1 MTYRRLP
8 ENLPDLLKKAGL
20 KVVVIDGWR
29 TRGRPASTG
38 EFKPVGSLN
47 HHTGARD
54 ELGDAADD
62 LAYAKWLFLTGRKD
76 LPPPLCQLS
85 LSLEGV
91 VYVGASGR
99 ANHAG
104 KAKSSGSV
112 AAGDGNALY
121 VGTEW
126 MLSGTQPI
134 PKGMYDAGVKLNAVI
149 LDVLGSSEQAASCHY
164 QTSTTGKWDIG
175 DPNGVPFSGHK
186 VLDVPK
192 FRAAIKKYRTGSKPP
207 PPKPPAK
214 NSVVVKTMHASLEFG
229 DTAKQKEED
238 ITDLFARAKQR
249 GVWWVTGTEAGP
261 GAGTTGDLLN
271 RLGKAAGYQVW
282 VPSTGKGAGSTT
294 DCWVAV
300 DSQRIK
306 KDSWRTGF
314 EPGIPGSGSLYEKQG
329 LPRDTTPR
337 WGPRGVVWGSFVNT
351 DIGAVSV
358 AAAHYLTKGRSAKG
372 QPIKGID
379 HYEWNKKLAKAIG
392 DWARDHG
399 KGKGLAFYGGDQNI
413 VDRTDD
419 TFFGQPLTSVWDEL
433 KKWENTGHGNI
444 DVIASYNGD
453 GRVSAQDARALDDKA
468 FFQHSDHYVIE
479 AEFKVDR
486 LG

>member
-47 HHTGARD
+47 HHTGAKD
-54 ELGDAADD
+54 EFNDAADD
-62 LAYAKWLFLTGRKD
+62 LAYAKWLFTKGRKD

-104 KAKSSGSV
+104 KAKPSGSV
-112 AAGDGNALY
+112 AGGDGNALY

-126 MLSGTQPI
+126 MLSGTQAI
-134 PKGMYDAGVKLNAVI
+134 PQGMYDAGVKLNAVL
-149 LDVLGSSEQAASCHY
+149 LDVLGSSEQAVSCHY

-175 DPNGVPFSGHK
+175 DPSGISFSGHK
-186 VLDVPK
+186 VLDVTK
-192 FRAAIKKYRTGSKPP
+192 FRSKIKEYRMKPT

-214 NSVVVKTMHASLEFG
+214 DSVVVKAMHASLQFS
-229 DTAKQKEED
+229 DTPKQQEED

-261 GAGTTGDLLN
+261 GAGPTGALLL
-271 RLGKAAGYQVW
+271 RLGKAAGYQVF
-282 VPSTGKGAGSTT
+282 VPSEGKGEGSTT

-306 KDSWRTGF
+306 KDSWKTGF
-314 EPGIPGSGSLYEKQG
+314 ELAIPGSKALYQKQG
-329 LPRDTTPR
+329 LPGDTMPR
-337 WGPRGVVWGSFVNT
+337 WGPKGVVWVSFLNV

-358 AAAHYLTKGRSAKG
+358 GAGHYLTKGQSPEG
-372 QPIKGID
+372 QPIKGVD
-379 HYEWNKKLAKAIG
+379 HYEWNKKFTKVIG

-399 KGKGLAFYGGDQNI
+399 KGKALAFYGGDQNI
-413 VDRTDD
+413 QDRAND
-419 TFFGQPLTSVWDEL
+419 TFMGQPLTSAWDEL
-433 KKWENTGHGNI
+433 KKWESTGHGTI

-453 GRVSAQDARALDDKA
+453 GRVAAQAARALDDKE
-468 FFQHSDHYVIE
+468 FFQHSDHFVIE
-479 AEFKVDR
+479 AEFKIGR
-486 LG
+486 L